1 MRARDFV
8 ILKLPARQKVAAC
21 WCYHCFGRKK
31 RILRVEE
38 FKKESQRMALFHF
51 KQTRAADMM
60 SDSSTL
66 RVKPDEKLMRTRE
79 SSQTSCCSSW
89 SPPGDQERTRGGRA
103 AGRDVHLADVDL
115 GLVLLQTVGEEMA
128 KIQQERTRGGRAGGR
143 DVHLADVDL
152 GLVLLQT
159 VGEEM
164 AKIQQERTQWVH
176 RMSGS

>member
-1 MRARDFV
+1 MGSHRELVGRSSQLITRHRPSRQSAEVSCGSYWRQGGCTHSKVRARDFV
-8 ILKLPARQKVAAC
+8 IPKLPARQKVAAF
-21 WCYHCFGRKK
+21 WGYHC
-31 RILRVEE
+31 
-38 FKKESQRMALFHF
+38 

-60 SDSSTL
+60 SDSGTL

-79 SSQTSCCSSW
+79 SSQTSCCSTW
-89 SPPGDQERTRGGRA
+89 SPPGD
-103 AGRDVHLADVDL
+103 
-115 GLVLLQTVGEEMA
+115 
-128 KIQQERTRGGRAGGR
+128 QERTRGGRAGGR

>member
-1 MRARDFV
+1 M
-8 ILKLPARQKVAAC
+8 
-21 WCYHCFGRKK
+21 KK
-31 RILRVEE
+31 QSE
-38 FKKESQRMALFHF
+38 RMALFHF

-79 SSQTSCCSSW
+79 SSQTSCCSTW
-89 SPPGDQERTRGGRA
+89 SPPGD
-103 AGRDVHLADVDL
+103 
-115 GLVLLQTVGEEMA
+115 
-128 KIQQERTRGGRAGGR
+128 QERTRGGRAGGR

-164 AKIQQERTQWVH
+164 AKIQQERTQWMH

>member
-1 MRARDFV
+1 MGPEISSYRSYQLV
-8 ILKLPARQKVAAC
+8 KKLQL
-21 WCYHCFGRKK
+21 FGGHHALGGKTEYSG
-31 RILRVEE
+31 IEE

-60 SDSSTL
+60 SDSGTL

-79 SSQTSCCSSW
+79 SSQASCCSTW

-115 GLVLLQTVGEEMA
+115 GLVLLQTVGE
-128 KIQQERTRGGRAGGR
+128 
-143 DVHLADVDL
+143 D
-152 GLVLLQT
+152 
-159 VGEEM
+159 M
-164 AKIQQERTQWVH
+164 AKIQQERTQWMH

>member
-1 MRARDFV
+1 VRARDFV
-8 ILKLPARQKVAAC
+8 IPKLNQLVRKSQLFGVTVALGGKTEYAELKSSRNS
-21 WCYHCFGRKK
+21 H
-31 RILRVEE
+31 
-38 FKKESQRMALFHF
+38 SQRMALFHF

-60 SDSSTL
+60 SDSGTL

-128 KIQQERTRGGRAGGR
+128 KIQQERT
-143 DVHLADVDL
+143 
-152 GLVLLQT
+152 
-159 VGEEM
+159 
-164 AKIQQERTQWVH
+164 QWVH

>member
-8 ILKLPARQKVAAC
+8 IPKLPARQKAAAF
-21 WCYHCFGRKK
+21 WGHHCFGRKN
-31 RILRVEE
+31 RILGVEE
-38 FKKESQRMALFHF
+38 FKKQSQRMALFHF

-60 SDSSTL
+60 SDSGTL
-66 RVKPDEKLMRTRE
+66 RVKPDEKLMRTGE
-79 SSQTSCCSSW
+79 SSQTSCCSTW
-89 SPPGDQERTRGGRA
+89 SPPGDQERTRGGR
-103 AGRDVHLADVDL
+103 
-115 GLVLLQTVGEEMA
+115 TV
-128 KIQQERTRGGRAGGR
+128 GR

-164 AKIQQERTQWVH
+164 AKIQQERTQWMH